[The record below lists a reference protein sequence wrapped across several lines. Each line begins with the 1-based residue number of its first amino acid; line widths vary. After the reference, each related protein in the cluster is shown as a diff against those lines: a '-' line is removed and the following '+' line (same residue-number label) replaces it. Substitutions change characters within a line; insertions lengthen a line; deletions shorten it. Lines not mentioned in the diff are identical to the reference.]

1 MPRTSTKKDKSIYQ
15 VTREELGLSRE
26 KASEL
31 LETIQPERLERIE
44 NAKYDVRPDEVLL
57 MAEKYQAPH
66 LCNYYCANECAIGRQ
81 YVPEVEV
88 KDLAQIVLEM
98 LSSLNSI
105 QKKQERLIE
114 ITADGQIGKS
124 EIEDFVDIQKQL
136 EKISITVE
144 AMQLWSEKM
153 LASGAIDKD
162 EYEAAMKNQSN
173 S

>member
-66 LCNYYCANECAIGRQ
+66 LCNYYCANECPIGKETR
-81 YVPEVEV
+81 VPELQL
-88 KDLAQIVLEM
+88 KDLSQIVLEI
-98 LSSLNSI
+98 LNSLDRVDKEKSKFI
-105 QKKQERLIE
+105 NIAVDGA
-114 ITADGQIGKS
+114 ITNDELHDFAKIKHELDQITVAVNSLKLWFNQTIADGKIDLSALEQEEKS
-124 EIEDFVDIQKQL
+124 LK
-136 EKISITVE
+136 
-144 AMQLWSEKM
+144 
-153 LASGAIDKD
+153 
-162 EYEAAMKNQSN
+162 
-173 S
+173 

>member
-1 MPRTSTKKDKSIYQ
+1 MPTIHQLTRKKREQKVRKSKSP
-15 VTREELGLSRE
+15 VLG
-26 KASEL
+26 
-31 LETIQPERLERIE
+31 
-44 NAKYDVRPDEVLL
+44 
-57 MAEKYQAPH
+57 
-66 LCNYYCANECAIGRQ
+66 IGT
-81 YVPEVEV
+81 
-88 KDLAQIVLEM
+88 
-98 LSSLNSI
+98 NSI

-124 EIEDFVDIQKQL
+124 EIEDFVEIQKQL

>member
-66 LCNYYCANECAIGRQ
+66 LCNYYCANECAIGKQ
-81 YVPEVEV
+81 YVPEI
-88 KDLAQIVLEM
+88 KTKHLSQIVLEM
-98 LSSLNSI
+98 L
-105 QKKQERLIE
+105 
-114 ITADGQIGKS
+114 
-124 EIEDFVDIQKQL
+124 
-136 EKISITVE
+136 
-144 AMQLWSEKM
+144 
-153 LASGAIDKD
+153 ASRCSDRPPCRRAG
-162 EYEAAMKNQSN
+162 
-173 S
+173 